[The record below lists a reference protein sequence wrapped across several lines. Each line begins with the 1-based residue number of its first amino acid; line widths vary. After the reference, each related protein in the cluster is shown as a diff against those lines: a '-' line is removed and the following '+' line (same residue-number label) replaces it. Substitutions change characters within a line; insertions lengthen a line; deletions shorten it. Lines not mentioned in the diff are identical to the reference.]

1 MSDHKNAL
9 EWDNSRRRRRN
20 DDDDNDDDGDDEDEA
35 DDDANN
41 ADRGDCGSAGECSS
55 LLGN

>member
-20 DDDDNDDDGDDEDEA
+20 DDDDGDDEDEA

-41 ADRGDCGSAGECSS
+41 ADRGVCGSAGECSS
-55 LLGN
+55 LLGD